1 MRNPINSEIRQFD
14 ESDMQGDPL
23 EGLSK
28 FFDFIAIIFGLGV
41 GTIIIEIIIW
51 IINKH

>member
-1 MRNPINSEIRQFD
+1 MRNPINIEIRQFD

-41 GTIIIEIIIW
+41 VILIVEIVI
-51 IINKH
+51 

>member
-1 MRNPINSEIRQFD
+1 MRNPINIEIRQFD

-41 GTIIIEIIIW
+41 VTLIVEIVIW

>member
-1 MRNPINSEIRQFD
+1 MRNPINTEIRQFD
-14 ESDMQGDPL
+14 ESDMQEDPL

-41 GTIIIEIIIW
+41 VTIVIEIIIW
-51 IINKH
+51 IINKN